1 MARRKIYPQAPPE
14 TLPDPLPDP
23 PTDLAGSEW
32 AALVPALA
40 QGQHLD
46 MLRTVE
52 ALRQQGRTVFPHRKD
67 VFRALEL
74 TPPSRVRV
82 VILGQDPYH
91 GAGQAHGLA
100 FSVASG
106 VACPR
111 SLGNIFK
118 EIKADVGGV
127 GRGYGSGENALLT
140 SPDATPSCDLT
151 RWARQGV
158 LLLNTVLTV
167 EEGSANA
174 HARLLPGGGLCKAKD
189 EGGWQRV
196 TRAMLEALAAGESPA
211 SREFAVLL
219 WGKPAQAYANIFDPA
234 RHLVL
239 CAAHPSPLSAS
250 RGFFGCRHFSQV
262 NAWLA
267 ERGLEPVG
275 W

>member
-1 MARRKIYPQAPPE
+1 M
-14 TLPDPLPDP
+14 
-23 PTDLAGSEW
+23 
-32 AALVPALA
+32 
-40 QGQHLD
+40 D
-46 MLRTVE
+46 MLHAVE
-52 ALRQQGRTVFPHRKD
+52 RLRQQGKRIFPAREQ

-100 FSVASG
+100 FSVPEG

-118 EIKADVGGV
+118 EIRSDLGDSAAG
-127 GRGYGSGENALLT
+127 ALHN
-140 SPDATPSCDLT
+140 PVAAPSCDLT

-167 EEGSANA
+167 EEGKANA
-174 HARLLPGGGLCKAKD
+174 HARLLPSGEEALRAGSGAGNGA
-189 EGGWQRV
+189 ESGGGWQAV
-196 TRAMLEALAAGESPA
+196 TRGILEALAAGHAPA
-211 SREFAVLL
+211 PREFAVLL
-219 WGKPAQAYANIFDPA
+219 WGRPAHAYADIFDPA

-250 RGFFGCRHFSQV
+250 RGFFGCGHFSRV

-267 ERGLEPVG
+267 ARGQEPVR